1 MFKSIFLIFVH
12 EQALCSKTST
22 TSIQT
27 NQTSKTRVPYAV
39 CREILSLQ
47 NTRTSIVSNKLKTF
61 RIYLRGNI
69 PAFSPV
75 DPDNRILN
83 NAHAT
88 QPETVGSYSWAKK
101 SKGVFEHCTSTGSWL
116 LALKGSGFCLNSPKN
131 RLYTRSVLSNIN
143 LLASMHIP
151 KRKMHHFRLTR
162 VVQDDGDDG
171 VCRSKHQTDQW

>member
-27 NQTSKTRVPYAV
+27 YQTSKTRVPYSV

-75 DPDNRILN
+75 DPVNRILN

-88 QPETVGSYSWAKK
+88 QPETVGSYSWAKQ

-131 RLYTRSVLSNIN
+131 RLYTRSDTKQYKFVSINAYSKKKNASLSVD
-143 LLASMHIP
+143 A
-151 KRKMHHFRLTR
+151 
-162 VVQDDGDDG
+162 
-171 VCRSKHQTDQW
+171 CRSRRRWRRRMSI